1 VRAFLRGKIVDPIA
15 RQLTQGV
22 SPSKLALAVAL
33 GVVLGA
39 FPVLGATTAL
49 CALAGVAL
57 RLNQPAIQAANY
69 VAYPLQLAL
78 YVPFFRAGARLFGL
92 PPLAFTV
99 ADVQRQLTSDPWGT
113 IAAYAGAN
121 ARAVVAWAV
130 IAPVAALAVYAVLRS
145 VLARASARRARRPD
159 DRRGEQASPRTP

>member
-1 VRAFLRGKIVDPIA
+1 MSRAIAAATQGTVRAFLRRKVVDPIA

-39 FPVLGATTAL
+39 LPVLGATTAL
-49 CALAGVAL
+49 CALAGAAL

-69 VAYPLQLAL
+69 AAYPLQLAL
-78 YVPFFRAGARLFGL
+78 YVTLFRAGASLFGVA
-92 PPLAFTV
+92 PLAFTV
-99 ADVQRQLTSDPWGT
+99 ADAQALLARDPWG
-113 IAAYAGAN
+113 AVEAYAGAN

-130 IAPVAALAVYAVLRS
+130 VAPVAALALYAVLRPVPS
-145 VLARASARRARRPD
+145 QVAARRAR
-159 DRRGEQASPRTP
+159 QS